1 MTKTFDQRA
10 QTIRL
15 LVLDVDG
22 VLTDGSLTFTGEGEL
37 SKTFNVR
44 DGLGIK
50 LLQAAGIEVAILTGR
65 TSSIVAHRADEL
77 GMTRVEQGKL
87 RKLPTLKKMLTEAKL
102 QPENIAYMGDDLPD
116 IPCLK
121 LAGLAATPS
130 VQNMGYP
137 HPSCA
142 REVGAHYCCRT
153 CRGIKM
159 AHRRMIIRERL
170 TAIIGSAIL
179 FALVA
184 TSYWYSIQTQV
195 AGLKYVPSEMSPDFL
210 ARNVSLTDFTPEGT
224 PKLLAYADDVQH
236 FSDERMRAER
246 IQVISL
252 DPNSAPAFAQADEGW
267 SNDGL
272 ETIDLTGHVLVHR
285 RQYQDQPPMTFT
297 TEHLTGWLDTQRFK
311 TDSPVKITRGADET
325 SSQNGLLY
333 DNVTRVL
340 ELYGGVES
348 VFHPQSFRKADSAAP
363 AEAVQTVQTTATAE
377 SETSAETARRE

>member
-121 LAGLAATPS
+121 LAGLAATPADGS
-130 VQNMGYP
+130 PELDAVVDWRAPVPGG
-137 HPSCA
+137 
-142 REVGAHYCCRT
+142 RGAVR
-153 CRGIKM
+153 
-159 AHRRMIIRERL
+159 A
-170 TAIIGSAIL
+170 
-179 FALVA
+179 F
-184 TSYWYSIQTQV
+184 
-195 AGLKYVPSEMSPDFL
+195 
-210 ARNVSLTDFTPEGT
+210 
-224 PKLLAYADDVQH
+224 
-236 FSDERMRAER
+236 AER
-246 IQVISL
+246 ILRAQGKWEPHL
-252 DPNSAPAFAQADEGW
+252 QRNKNGAPPHD
-267 SNDGL
+267 
-272 ETIDLTGHVLVHR
+272 
-285 RQYQDQPPMTFT
+285 
-297 TEHLTGWLDTQRFK
+297 
-311 TDSPVKITRGADET
+311 
-325 SSQNGLLY
+325 
-333 DNVTRVL
+333 
-340 ELYGGVES
+340 
-348 VFHPQSFRKADSAAP
+348 HPRKAYSHYWLCHSLRTRCDKLLVLHSD
-363 AEAVQTVQTTATAE
+363 TGCRT
-377 SETSAETARRE
+377 

>member
-121 LAGLAATPS
+121 LAGLAATPAD
-130 VQNMGYP
+130 G
-137 HPSCA
+137 PSSTPLLTGA
-142 REVGAHYCCRT
+142 RPSLADE
-153 CRGIKM
+153 
-159 AHRRMIIRERL
+159 ER
-170 TAIIGSAIL
+170 
-179 FALVA
+179 
-184 TSYWYSIQTQV
+184 
-195 AGLKYVPSEMSPDFL
+195 YVPSQNASFVRKGSGSPL
-210 ARNVSLTDFTPEGT
+210 LLPHLQRNKNGAPPHDHPRKAYSHYWLCHSLRTRCD
-224 PKLLAYADDVQH
+224 KLLVLH
-236 FSDERMRAER
+236 SD
-246 IQVISL
+246 
-252 DPNSAPAFAQADEGW
+252 
-267 SNDGL
+267 
-272 ETIDLTGHVLVHR
+272 TGCR
-285 RQYQDQPPMTFT
+285 T
-297 TEHLTGWLDTQRFK
+297 
-311 TDSPVKITRGADET
+311 
-325 SSQNGLLY
+325 
-333 DNVTRVL
+333 
-340 ELYGGVES
+340 
-348 VFHPQSFRKADSAAP
+348 
-363 AEAVQTVQTTATAE
+363 
-377 SETSAETARRE
+377 